1 MVPLEGV
8 PEEGEDFQKFQRI
21 KDVSMAPTSKLKS
34 TTKDVQFEKM
44 STLSKGEEYKCNNM
58 PRTPNQQN
66 VKPVEITKSGGHC
79 SDEILY
85 LDIKEVK
92 IPKGKY

>member
-1 MVPLEGV
+1 MIKCQQGV
-8 PEEGEDFQKFQRI
+8 KERNGNAIICQ
-21 KDVSMAPTSKLKS
+21 
-34 TTKDVQFEKM
+34 
-44 STLSKGEEYKCNNM
+44 